1 MNVQY
6 KLCLPACENGIQRQ
20 NAIFENGNQMK
31 RTITIFIEI
40 LGYKKTAR
48 MIPLFKET
56 AKKKHPLMKPV
67 IKEYDNKR
75 NHQLRNMTKRETV
88 NLGYRILET
97 SNFQIKEKMK
107 TSIMK
112 QTLFSD
118 SLQNEMLMIHT
129 ILVQNN
135 NLYWYKSDAWTN
147 LQRYRLT

>member
-1 MNVQY
+1 
-6 KLCLPACENGIQRQ
+6 
-20 NAIFENGNQMK
+20 
-31 RTITIFIEI
+31 
-40 LGYKKTAR
+40 
-48 MIPLFKET
+48 
-56 AKKKHPLMKPV
+56 MKPV
-67 IKEYDNKR
+67 IKEYGNKR
-75 NHQLRNMTKRETV
+75 NHELRNMTKNETI

-147 LQRYRLT
+147 LQRCRLT

>member
-1 MNVQY
+1 
-6 KLCLPACENGIQRQ
+6 
-20 NAIFENGNQMK
+20 
-31 RTITIFIEI
+31 
-40 LGYKKTAR
+40 
-48 MIPLFKET
+48 
-56 AKKKHPLMKPV
+56 MKPV
-67 IKEYDNKR
+67 IKEYGNKR
-75 NHQLRNMTKRETV
+75 NHELRNMTKNETV

-129 ILVQNN
+129 IFVQNN

-147 LQRYRLT
+147 LQSLLRPCDREFCDMRILSRSFALFNGSTCVCTFFTRRFFAL